1 MTVKQQELEAETA
14 LITEMV
20 EQMISENARKTQDQ
34 SEYNR
39 KRNALVERFN
49 IAKKTGQGQ
58 CRADRTAGKEKCC
71 GAFSRYSAKHGCTYN
86 GIFR

>member
-49 IAKKTGQGQ
+49 IAKKNWT
-58 CRADRTAGKEKCC
+58 R
-71 GAFSRYSAKHGCTYN
+71 SMPS
-86 GIFR
+86 